1 MFIGEYSHTIDNKG
15 RLIIPSKLRNQLG
28 LNFIITK
35 GLDGCLFIY
44 SNNEWNNVIN
54 KYKELPDLKDKRN
67 FMRYFYLVL
76 LYAIVISKVE

>member
-35 GLDGCLFIY
+35 GLDSCLFIY

-76 LYAIVISKVE
+76 LYAIVISKV